1 MDFVETAPPL
11 DPSGRSP
18 LIATQ
23 ALLKILTPRIF
34 DVE

>member
-18 LIATQ
+18 LLATQ
-23 ALLKILTPRIF
+23 ALLKFLAPRIF
-34 DVE
+34 EIE